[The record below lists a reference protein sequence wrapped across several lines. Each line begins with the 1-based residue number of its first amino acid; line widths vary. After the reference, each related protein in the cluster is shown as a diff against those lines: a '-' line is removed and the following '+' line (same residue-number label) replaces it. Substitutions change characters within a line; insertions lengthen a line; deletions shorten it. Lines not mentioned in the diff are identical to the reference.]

1 MPGVT
6 RIRPVAKRAFRR
18 LAGEDEALV
27 MESGVRLLKGPVNS
41 NFDYA
46 LCPVE
51 KFCHGCSNACRQSI
65 GAHTREIFMTMKFAI
80 PAAVFLSLAAVAPAM
95 PQQGAACPFRGSL
108 DEAYCDANRD
118 MVADVPT
125 DPARLRDPSTLV
137 FAYTP
142 VEDPALYANQ
152 FRPLLDHLTTCTGK
166 RTVYFQV
173 TSNAA
178 QVEAM
183 RSGRLHIGGFSTG
196 PTAFAVNLAGAVPFA
211 VKGNAQAYERY
222 TVAVIVKADS
232 PFRTLADLKGRR
244 VAHTSA
250 TSNSGNLAPRAF
262 FPDLGL
268 TPETDYRVV
277 FSGGHD
283 RSVMGVNSGDYDA
296 APVASDVFRRMIARG
311 QVRADA
317 FRVIWESPPF
327 PTSSF
332 ALSHDLNPALAQ
344 RIRQCFFDF
353 RFPEA
358 MSRDL
363 GGNDRF
369 WPATYVTDWE
379 PVRFVAD
386 KVNAPYNRA
395 AFDLESRRE
404 LEAEA
409 RRNAARQ
416 QAPAAGA
423 PAAPATPAPA
433 APAAP
438 AAPRAP

>member
-1 MPGVT
+1 MT
-6 RIRPVAKRAFRR
+6 SRLVAAIAVL
-18 LAGEDEALV
+18 LAGSAL
-27 MESGVRLLKGPVNS
+27 SSP
-41 NFDYA
+41 
-46 LCPVE
+46 P
-51 KFCHGCSNACRQSI
+51 
-65 GAHTREIFMTMKFAI
+65 
-80 PAAVFLSLAAVAPAM
+80 PATA
-95 PQQGAACPFRGSL
+95 QGACANRGVL
-108 DEAYCDANRD
+108 DETYCDANSD
-118 MVADVPT
+118 LVADTPT

-142 VEDPALYANQ
+142 VEDPALYAQQ
-152 FRPLLDHLTTCTGK
+152 FRPFVDHLTQCTGR

-183 RSGRLHIGGFSTG
+183 RSGRLHIAGFSTG

-211 VKGNAQAYERY
+211 VKGNEQGYERY
-222 TVAVIVKADS
+222 TVAVIVRADS
-232 PFRTLADLKGRR
+232 AFRTLADLKGRR

-250 TSNSGNLAPRAF
+250 TSNSGNLAPRAY

-268 TPETDYRVV
+268 VPEQDYRVV

-296 APVASDVFRRMIARG
+296 APVASDVFRRMVARG
-311 QVRADA
+311 QVRGEN

-332 ALSHDLNPALAQ
+332 ALAHDLRPDLAA
-344 RIRQCFFDF
+344 RIRECFFSF
-353 RFPEA
+353 RFPA
-358 MSRDL
+358 QMSRDL

-369 WPATYVTDWE
+369 VAATYQRDWE

-395 AFDLESRRE
+395 AFDAESRRE

-409 RRNAARQ
+409 RRNQQRQ
-416 QAPAAGA
+416 QQQQQQPQPGQAPA
-423 PAAPATPAPA
+423 
-433 APAAP
+433 
-438 AAPRAP
+438 RAN